1 MAVEQGVRWMA
12 ESVALNALTAMA
24 SLRCR
29 NGLDG
34 PTNRAS
40 LQGASQLA
48 MHAEADR
55 GDEGDEE
62 SGRKLDQVDTAT
74 DPGRT
79 SQSTA
84 DPLLAATASIGQ
96 NGPRDAAAAA
106 RALERLPFL
115 DRQFVDPA
123 SLKPGDLVRLLVA
136 GRTPGQE
143 VCIAPPRTRQWDLG
157 DGRREARA
165 RWVLPDVWSRASGQ
179 SISKYQVSKA

>member
-1 MAVEQGVRWMA
+1 MA
-12 ESVALNALTAMA
+12 ESVTLNALTAMA

-40 LQGASQLA
+40 FQGASQLA

-55 GDEGDEE
+55 GDKGDEE
-62 SGRKLDQVDTAT
+62 SGRKLDQVDAVT

-84 DPLLAATASIGQ
+84 GPLLAATASVGQ
-96 NGPRDAAAAA
+96 NGPRDAAA

-115 DRQFVDPA
+115 NRQFVDPA

-136 GRTPGQE
+136 GRNPGQE

-165 RWVLPDVWSRASGQ
+165 RWVLPDVYKCVGCKRLAAWVCSVAPGEGRE
-179 SISKYQVSKA
+179 